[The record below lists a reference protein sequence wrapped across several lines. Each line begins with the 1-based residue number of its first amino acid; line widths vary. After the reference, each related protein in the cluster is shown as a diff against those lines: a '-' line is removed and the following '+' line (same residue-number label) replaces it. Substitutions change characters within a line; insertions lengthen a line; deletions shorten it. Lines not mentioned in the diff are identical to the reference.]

1 MRQGAPH
8 ISLTNRCA
16 KAHPTYN
23 FCHTTV
29 TFMSHTCHISCEDK
43 IMFKMKAYFVLA
55 FCLFSATLV
64 QASDSS
70 KNLQQRLTA
79 EQMHAT
85 GLDTLSA
92 EQLALLNQLLQEQT
106 TQAIA
111 VAVEHNTTEVK
122 ASTPVAPMAVPV
134 LSNEPFKSKVL
145 GNFAAWQTG
154 TVFTLENG
162 QQWQVNKGNAK
173 LPKALNDPNVYV
185 GISLVGKWYFQFDD
199 EYLPKAMVTRIK

>member
-1 MRQGAPH
+1 M
-8 ISLTNRCA
+8 I
-16 KAHPTYN
+16 
-23 FCHTTV
+23 
-29 TFMSHTCHISCEDK
+29 
-43 IMFKMKAYFVLA
+43 KMKAFCVLA
-55 FCLFSATLV
+55 FCLVSVTLV

-70 KNLQQRLTA
+70 KNLQQRLTD

-111 VAVEHNTTEVK
+111 VAVEQNTAEVK
-122 ASTPVAPMAVPV
+122 ASTPVAPMAAPV

-145 GNFAAWQTG
+145 GNFAGWQTG
-154 TVFTLENG
+154 TVFNLENG

-199 EYLPKAMVTRIK
+199 DDLPKAMVTRIK